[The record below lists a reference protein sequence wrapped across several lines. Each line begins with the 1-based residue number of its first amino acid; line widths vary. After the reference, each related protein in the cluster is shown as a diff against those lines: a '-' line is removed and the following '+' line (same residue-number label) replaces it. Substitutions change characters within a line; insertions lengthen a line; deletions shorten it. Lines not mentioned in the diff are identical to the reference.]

1 MPRDTQVGPISTK
14 DEAQSFDQHVTTGR
28 YDWLNPISMDRLQ
41 SAVKKKAETVILSD
55 GHKYI
60 IKYGYRKTYPVSKE
74 TVDSIHLHR
83 EDGTIVP
90 RGYIDIKRIM
100 NFRFEDK

>member
-1 MPRDTQVGPISTK
+1 MPRDTQVGPISSR
-14 DEAQSFDQHVTTGR
+14 DEAEAFDSHVSTSR
-28 YDWLNPISMDRLQ
+28 DWLNPISMDRLQ
-41 SAVKKKAETVILSD
+41 QAVKKKADTVVLAD
-55 GHKYI
+55 GNQYI